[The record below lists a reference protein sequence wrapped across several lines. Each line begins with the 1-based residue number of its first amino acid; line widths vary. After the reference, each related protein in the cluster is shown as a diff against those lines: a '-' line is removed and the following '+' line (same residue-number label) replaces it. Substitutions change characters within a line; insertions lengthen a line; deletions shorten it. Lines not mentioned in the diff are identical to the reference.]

1 MHRSQGSQS
10 PLEIW
15 QLGMAQLTKSEAEP
29 ALLGLAMTTIH
40 GALEKQFRQVLSSLP
55 GLSEAERM
63 RAQDRKEVNWPQL
76 RDLMQRYLGLSDSD
90 ARYIMQMNSIR
101 NEVAHEGVCRASYE
115 DVAAYSDFVKR
126 WLDVTE
132 QEWFERAEKEGLGV
146 NEERTTQG
154 RRSFANCCPR
164 CQSMN
169 VKSLEVIYERGITY
183 IERGR
188 GTEVRQFGSSLRAAP
203 PKKKK
208 YLPEMN
214 PRWWLLAIFLF
225 PFVFALASFLILFLP
240 FWFYWVWK
248 YNTTEYPRRLEEWR
262 KTFKCEQCAHTFLL
276 ATLK

>member
-1 MHRSQGSQS
+1 MHRSQGSQL

-15 QLGMAQLTKSEAEP
+15 QLGMVQLTKSEAEP

-90 ARYIMQMNSIR
+90 ARYIMQMNTIR
-101 NEVAHEGVCRASYE
+101 NEVAHEGMCRASYR

-146 NEERTTQG
+146 NEDRTPQDRYSSG
-154 RRSFANCCPR
+154 NRCPR

-169 VKSLEVIYERGITY
+169 VKSLEVIYERGISY

-203 PKKKK
+203 PQKKK
-208 YLPEMN
+208 YFPEMSGR
-214 PRWWLLAIFLF
+214 RWFLVIFLF
-225 PFVFALASFLILFLP
+225 LFTPLGSLLILFLP
-240 FWFYWVWK
+240 FWWYRIWK

-262 KTFKCEQCAHTFLL
+262 QTFKCERCAHTFLL
-276 ATLK
+276 AALR